1 MVLAL
6 TSVWHSLLSVVLAYT
21 SLITVLRERLAEI
34 FTLNSVVTS
43 IYNDGASLCVYSTVY
58 GILIWLGLQCR
69 CTTSDVHMP
78 CVIRISHESHD
89 AWSLDGRRVFLRSGD
104 GDRFNLYSI
113 YSLSRIFAAGLHGL
127 ALAHAIV
134 YETRPSRRPSAT
146 QTQAR
151 DNTHAVQ

>member
-1 MVLAL
+1 MTRSRDRDGERHGVQHGVGTHFCLAL

-43 IYNDGASLCVYSTVY
+43 IYNDGASLCVY
-58 GILIWLGLQCR
+58 GILIYVDAR
-69 CTTSDVHMP
+69 RDVHMP

-104 GDRFNLYSI
+104 GDRFTS
-113 YSLSRIFAAGLHGL
+113 SL
-127 ALAHAIV
+127 
-134 YETRPSRRPSAT
+134 
-146 QTQAR
+146 
-151 DNTHAVQ
+151 